1 MRIVQMYMHEGLDGK
16 EIVTKCIQHFIFE
29 SSTAILCPQLYYVLF
44 MKLKVLLF
52 GWRARWL
59 HLFRALC
66 SIKTIS
72 KSKDN
77 SKQNSSQINWSK
89 CFHLPEIWQKTVSM
103 YFSEIWI
110 GPDALWQKIS
120 SELFRNFLLFKHER
134 LLTLPSPLLCVIF
147 NTYNFLWD
155 LFRPFA

>member
-1 MRIVQMYMHEGLDGK
+1 M
-16 EIVTKCIQHFIFE
+16 FSF
-29 SSTAILCPQLYYVLF
+29 
-44 MKLKVLLF
+44 
-52 GWRARWL
+52 AR
-59 HLFRALC
+59 
-66 SIKTIS
+66 
-72 KSKDN
+72 
-77 SKQNSSQINWSK
+77 
-89 CFHLPEIWQKTVSM
+89 IWQKTVSM

-155 LFRPFA
+155 LFRPFAYAHLFFFYNYVFAVSFHVIFETSMDDTFLPQKGRVRLTCLKVKFATYFKYWPHVKVILLKANPISWCFTDQNFFN